1 MSLGR
6 ARAMS
11 QLAGEADCSDPCKQ
25 GSTSAISL
33 PSASVV
39 LASTRPRRS
48 SEIACSEASFRPR
61 DISVFVFAFFS
72 SFQKVSAWLS
82 EGELA
87 PGEGA

>member
-25 GSTSAISL
+25 GSTSVISL

-61 DISVFVFAFFS
+61 DIFVFVSAFV
-72 SFQKVSAWLS
+72 SFKKVSAWLS